1 MARTSFP
8 PEVSESVKNELLNMV
23 RRQTIES
30 RMQLRA
36 NIILDWLDG
45 YRYEDTR
52 QRYEVSDVVISKW
65 RSRFAKSGL
74 NGLNDKYR
82 SGKPIEISEESKA
95 LVVHYACTKPEDGR
109 RRYSQQEIAK
119 MTGISQSK
127 VSDILRDTDLHPHK
141 TEYWCGKSPD
151 PEFYSKMI
159 EIVGLYLNP
168 PENALVICVDEKTQ
182 IQALD
187 RTQPEL
193 PMRAGSPRR
202 LTNTYKRNGTV
213 NLVAALAVHSGE
225 VTARTMHRNN
235 AQNFLSFLKLLN
247 RKYTN
252 VQLHIIVDNLS
263 IHKDKSV
270 KEWLSKR
277 RKMTIHYTPTYSS
290 WLNQIEIWFNIL
302 TREVLKDA
310 IWSSKQQLIEE
321 LMKYLE
327 YYNENRAKP
336 FQWTY
341 TGITKSI

>member
-1 MARTSFP
+1 MARTSTP
-8 PEVSESVKNELLNMV
+8 PEVSESVKYELLNMV
-23 RRQTIES
+23 RRHTIES

-45 YRYEDTR
+45 CKYKDTR
-52 QRYEVSDVVISKW
+52 KRYEVSDVVISKW

-74 NGLNDKYR
+74 DGLNDKYR
-82 SGKPIEISEESKA
+82 SGKPTEISEESKA

-109 RRYSQQEIAK
+109 QRYSQQEIAT

-127 VSDILRDTDLHPHK
+127 VSDILRDSDLRPHK

-151 PEFYSKMI
+151 PEFYSKMV

-225 VTARTMHRNN
+225 VTARTIQKNN
-235 AQNFLSFLKLLN
+235 SENFLSFLKLLN
-247 RKYTN
+247 RKYTH

-263 IHKDKSV
+263 IHKNKAV
-270 KEWLSKR
+270 MEWLSKR

-310 IWSSKQQLIEE
+310 VWTSKQQLIKE
-321 LMKYLE
+321 LMKYLD
-327 YYNENRAKP
+327 YYNKNRAKP

-341 TGITKSI
+341 TGISKSI